1 MYVCNGKE
9 YNLDHLFQFE
19 MLKDILKS
27 LCKNGLEMQN
37 YIKNLESKLNTHIL
51 NSDNKFSTI
60 ESNFNNLTKTI
71 NNLIEGKPQES
82 DFHLDQ
88 FPTPIEPVQI
98 KPTYFEKTQI
108 PDSKKYET
116 EKKIISKQEKETSKI
131 IDSESKEEPYK
142 ESKEEPYKETKEEPY
157 KETYEEPYKETYEEP
172 YKETS
177 KVPQF
182 DIPKK
187 SEDEVKDK
195 NIISEQMEPLITP
208 RKNKLQEQLKNLESN
223 PTLSSNNF
231 QEALKNIVD
240 DDKEEEDTSKMKINP
255 ELIKTLLKRIR
266 ENQKK
271 ISILEKFIHEL
282 LESSAQKDKN
292 LKLIKGA
299 LEDHEDGNN
308 SDFQKLQNSIQDITL
323 KLRRNAIII
332 EDLQTKTADM
342 DVFNM
347 IKDSGDGNTDAS
359 KVLIRALEARINKR
373 FDLNDEKY
381 KNDQLEFQ
389 KVKNQAMNNGN
400 LINVLQRNYNN
411 VKDDFENINNQ
422 LGNNVKELKSKD
434 DDLNKLIND
443 NNEQINK
450 NINTTKEEIEKE
462 IDDKLKE
469 ALEQINKQLQSLS
482 GSEVKIDLTNP
493 NASQQDLNLL
503 EKKVNDLRRKVND
516 IDNELR
522 MHLNSKDLDEMK
534 KTLKNIQFDMD
545 NKLVHSDLKEL
556 YDHHLSDLDLINDA
570 KDNINFLNDDTKKL
584 FSQAQDLY
592 HKLEILTGHV
602 NALKSQ
608 SHENKGLG
616 MIDLSQFIDQER
628 FMQSTKALY
637 RELDRLKKQDE
648 NMQRAISDL
657 YDNLK
662 NVPTI
667 DQMNSLENN
676 INQNLNDFKA
686 FCKKTFAEKNDVY
699 RSVKTLEIQI
709 KQVAEEQI
717 KRHENGDTWLLAKR
731 PLTLKCASCEADITN
746 TNPKSEYLPW
756 NKYPLRDDIKLKK
769 GPGFSHMLQMI
780 SPELIKSYEQK
791 EFSSDNEKFDGQIG
805 SVKNFRSDSNPNS
818 ISAKIKLPKVGKSSF
833 KNLNEDAPPIS
844 DEDETTDFNKGGK
857 KDGESSP
864 KIVKITKFKQFVSG
878 NNTQGNEDNYKRK
891 KNVTNVQITIDS
903 SLNNNNNNL
912 SSNN

>member
-131 IDSESKEEPYK
+131 IDSESKEEPFK

>member
-142 ESKEEPYKETKEEPY
+142 ESKEEPYKETREEPY

-223 PTLSSNNF
+223 PTLSSNHF

-347 IKDSGDGNTDAS
+347 IKDSGDGNTDA
-359 KVLIRALEARINKR
+359 
-373 FDLNDEKY
+373 
-381 KNDQLEFQ
+381 
-389 KVKNQAMNNGN
+389 
-400 LINVLQRNYNN
+400 
-411 VKDDFENINNQ
+411 
-422 LGNNVKELKSKD
+422 
-434 DDLNKLIND
+434 
-443 NNEQINK
+443 
-450 NINTTKEEIEKE
+450 
-462 IDDKLKE
+462 
-469 ALEQINKQLQSLS
+469 
-482 GSEVKIDLTNP
+482 
-493 NASQQDLNLL
+493 
-503 EKKVNDLRRKVND
+503 
-516 IDNELR
+516 
-522 MHLNSKDLDEMK
+522 
-534 KTLKNIQFDMD
+534 
-545 NKLVHSDLKEL
+545 
-556 YDHHLSDLDLINDA
+556 
-570 KDNINFLNDDTKKL
+570 
-584 FSQAQDLY
+584 
-592 HKLEILTGHV
+592 
-602 NALKSQ
+602 
-608 SHENKGLG
+608 
-616 MIDLSQFIDQER
+616 
-628 FMQSTKALY
+628 
-637 RELDRLKKQDE
+637 
-648 NMQRAISDL
+648 
-657 YDNLK
+657 
-662 NVPTI
+662 
-667 DQMNSLENN
+667 
-676 INQNLNDFKA
+676 
-686 FCKKTFAEKNDVY
+686 
-699 RSVKTLEIQI
+699 
-709 KQVAEEQI
+709 
-717 KRHENGDTWLLAKR
+717 
-731 PLTLKCASCEADITN
+731 
-746 TNPKSEYLPW
+746 
-756 NKYPLRDDIKLKK
+756 
-769 GPGFSHMLQMI
+769 
-780 SPELIKSYEQK
+780 
-791 EFSSDNEKFDGQIG
+791 
-805 SVKNFRSDSNPNS
+805 
-818 ISAKIKLPKVGKSSF
+818 
-833 KNLNEDAPPIS
+833 
-844 DEDETTDFNKGGK
+844 
-857 KDGESSP
+857 
-864 KIVKITKFKQFVSG
+864 
-878 NNTQGNEDNYKRK
+878 
-891 KNVTNVQITIDS
+891 
-903 SLNNNNNNL
+903 
-912 SSNN
+912 

>member
-9 YNLDHLFQFE
+9 YNLEHLFQFE

-131 IDSESKEEPYK
+131 IDSESKEEPFK